1 MAHYTLT
8 LQQILQGGIN
18 LFDFEYPMFK
28 EEFKPTFEKLFID
41 YFYLEEIA
49 HETVGQFKHRLK
61 TRLNVIMPYYN
72 KLYESQ
78 ELEQRILDN
87 YDVTEE
93 IKRVI
98 SGDMSKEFN
107 GTSTSNTSNTSTSSG
122 TNTQTEEKHFNDLNK
137 KWYKDA
143 PKTRIDINNFD
154 VVTNLTKEENNNDL
168 NGSTQITGNTST
180 TNDVTENL
188 QNINTE
194 TSRSGNTE
202 NYTRTMKGNI
212 GVQTDADAI
221 IKYWQS
227 LRNVTLEIFECELS
241 NLFMGVY

>member
-1 MAHYTLT
+1 MGHYTLT

-18 LFDFEYPMFK
+18 LFDFDYPMFK
-28 EEFKPTFEKLFID
+28 EDFKPTFEKLFIE

-93 IKRVI
+93 INRVI
-98 SGDMSKEFN
+98 NEDSSKVFN
-107 GTSTSNTSNTSTSSG
+107 GTASNNT
-122 TNTQTEEKHFNDLNK
+122 TNTQTEEKHFVDLNK
-137 KWYKDA
+137 RWYKDA

-168 NGSTQITGNTST
+168 NGNTKLTGNTSSSA
-180 TNDVTENL
+180 NNSENL

-194 TSRSGNTE
+194 K
-202 NYTRTMKGNI
+202 YIRTMKGNI

>member
-1 MAHYTLT
+1 MGHYTLT

-18 LFDFEYPMFK
+18 LFDFDYPMFK
-28 EEFKPTFEKLFID
+28 EDFKPTFEKLFID

-93 IKRVI
+93 INRVI
-98 SGDMSKEFN
+98 NEDSSKVFN
-107 GTSTSNTSNTSTSSG
+107 GSASNNT
-122 TNTQTEEKHFNDLNK
+122 TNTQSEEKHFNELNK

-154 VVTNLTKEENNNDL
+154 VVTNLSKEENNNDL
-168 NGSTQITGNTST
+168 NGNTKLIGNTSST
-180 TNDVTENL
+180 ANNSENL

-194 TSRSGNTE
+194 K
-202 NYTRTMKGNI
+202 YIRTMKGNI

-221 IKYWQS
+221 IKYWRS
-227 LRNVTLEIFECELS
+227 LRNVTLEIFESELS